1 MPWDAIQRF
10 RQYEAAVRQVPIER
24 LPQLASGPEGPL
36 TELICAENP
45 NSFFPGVAAL
55 PIPQAVVP
63 DF

>member
-10 RQYEAAVRQVPIER
+10 RQYEEAVHKMPIER
-24 LPQLASGPEGPL
+24 LAQLASAPEGPL
-36 TELICAENP
+36 TELICADNP
-45 NSFFPGVAAL
+45 SSFLPGTTGL